1 MKHRAVVPVVLAL
14 AGLFAGCG
22 SEPAATEPDA
32 ATDGS
37 VDVGPSTDT
46 GQPTT
51 DVGDDLTNPVD
62 GPLLDVPAN
71 RDAMPDTTTALDV
84 PVVRDA
90 PRDLPADGPWDP
102 HSGRPPHA
110 KGIWIWYFTYT
121 GYTAAQLATRC
132 QAMGVGYVLI
142 KSGQDGSYWDTRY
155 NAASVREFTS
165 RGLQV
170 FAWPYV
176 TPRAIAASVTAIA
189 QAARVPGTS
198 GVILDVEIEFEGSYA
213 SQAQTLCQGIR
224 SAVPGVFLGYTSFG
238 WVGYHGTLPFAT
250 FDRYCGDV
258 FMPQVYWSDRG
269 VAWRAGYDQ
278 ALSMI
283 HSAGLHAPVW
293 TIESNDDIY
302 HGGAPTT
309 ADLNAYFDTA
319 GPFTSLWEWP
329 ASGLAAKVTQLS
341 SLHWAN

>member
-1 MKHRAVVPVVLAL
+1 MREGQLSAISHVSLEADCDIQGAGWGEPIVSNSRVVAMVNAQVERTCVAIPASFIQSVIEARKKGQYQ
-14 AGLFAGCG
+14 GLGYFHFYWQ
-22 SEPAATEPDA
+22 PAANPASLARLKLSGEPRGVIVIQVPDRPDGGEQVLKPQDIILNIDGFDVDIQGDYEDPEFGHLMLENL
-32 ATDGS
+32 ATHGRWA
-37 VDVGPSTDT
+37 
-46 GQPTT
+46 
-51 DVGDDLTNPVD
+51 GDDIKMKIWRD
-62 GPLLDVPAN
+62 GKPLEVTYRLPKYDYS
-71 RDAMPDTTTALDV
+71 TTLV
-84 PVVRDA
+84 
-90 PRDLPADGPWDP
+90 
-102 HSGRPPHA
+102 
-110 KGIWIWYFTYT
+110 
-121 GYTAAQLATRC
+121 
-132 QAMGVGYVLI
+132 
-142 KSGQDGSYWDTRY
+142 
-155 NAASVREFTS
+155 
-165 RGLQV
+165 
-170 FAWPYV
+170 
-176 TPRAIAASVTAIA
+176 
-189 QAARVPGTS
+189 
-198 GVILDVEIEFEGSYA
+198 
-213 SQAQTLCQGIR
+213 
-224 SAVPGVFLGYTSFG
+224 
-238 WVGYHGTLPFAT
+238 PFAT